1 MDIEKIRQIDFG
13 EIDGYGDPNLEKYFL
28 DNGYWSK
35 VIDIIRQLL
44 AYLKR
49 YITTINRFVQKRCGM
64 LKLSYIS
71 DLIL

>member
-35 VIDIIRQLL
+35 VI
-44 AYLKR
+44 
-49 YITTINRFVQKRCGM
+49 G
-64 LKLSYIS
+64 
-71 DLIL
+71 

>member
-35 VIDIIRQLL
+35 VIDIIFCIAVSHDQ
-44 AYLKR
+44 
-49 YITTINRFVQKRCGM
+49 
-64 LKLSYIS
+64 IS
-71 DLIL
+71 FI